1 MLEKSP
7 CKVLFRGESSHL
19 LIFQNGLC
27 LLLCGILVLHG
38 IWFFSPFY
46 ICLGRV
52 MTCGTH
58 ITTCPKT
65 KPMMA
70 LQDFSLCITFYFNKI
85 YFILNVSCFKPWKAQ
100 RRKTLSI
107 FPGGN
112 HYKRV
117 EPGLPSFFF
126 FPLPVPH
133 CLQDLSCP
141 TRDRMQTPAVKMLS
155 FNHWNAREFP

>member
-1 MLEKSP
+1 MKAATYLFSRMAFACYCVEFWSYMEFGSFLLSISALGELWHVAPTSP
-7 CKVLFRGESSHL
+7 RAHRRNPWWLYKFFYLF
-19 LIFQNGLC
+19 I
-27 LLLCGILVLHG
+27 I
-38 IWFFSPFY
+38 
-46 ICLGRV
+46 
-52 MTCGTH
+52 
-58 ITTCPKT
+58 
-65 KPMMA
+65 
-70 LQDFSLCITFYFNKI
+70 FYFKKS
-85 YFILNVSCFKPWKAQ
+85 YFILNVSCIKPWKAQ